1 MASNSTTTGVHAR
14 KTVPA
19 AAAVSSNVS
28 VKVPSMSSLDAV
40 SEMDTSAVPPDA
52 VAAYVGFS
60 NDGDGP
66 RRSTRASAY
75 VAVRR

>member
-19 AAAVSSNVS
+19 TAAVSSNVS
-28 VKVPSMSSLDAV
+28 VKVPSMSYLDAV
-40 SEMDTSAVPPDA
+40 SEMDYTSAVPPDA

-60 NDGDGP
+60 NDGDRP

-75 VAVRR
+75 V